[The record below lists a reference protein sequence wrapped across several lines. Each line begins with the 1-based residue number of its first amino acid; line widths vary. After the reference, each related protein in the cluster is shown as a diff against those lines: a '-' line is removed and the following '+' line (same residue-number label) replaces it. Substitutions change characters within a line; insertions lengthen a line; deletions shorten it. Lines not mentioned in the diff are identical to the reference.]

1 MTAVTDALV
10 VLIPAGAHPVTATVS
25 PTTNGASIPDGNPN
39 LIAADALVTGIVP
52 INYGS
57 SGFESSQSGGVTIG
71 VGSSDKATAAITGE
85 LRRVVKVAVRASG
98 KTHISEVQITGDF

>member
-39 LIAADALVTGIVP
+39 LIAADALVTDTVCI
-52 INYGS
+52 
-57 SGFESSQSGGVTIG
+57 E
-71 VGSSDKATAAITGE
+71 AT
-85 LRRVVKVAVRASG
+85 LS
-98 KTHISEVQITGDF
+98 